1 MGELSSANLVEAI
14 ASSKERPLSRFIFA
28 LGIRH
33 VGTKTG
39 AVIARQCR
47 TVENFL
53 KLTEEALLEMEEI
66 GPETARSVAHFLADH
81 RDREI
86 VEKLLAHGVHPTP
99 EAAPVKGGAL
109 EGKTLV
115 LTGTLATLSRKEAE
129 DLVVKNGGKVS
140 SSVSKKTS
148 FVVAGEAAGSK
159 LDAAKKLS
167 IPVISEDEFREM
179 VGA

>member
-1 MGELSSANLVEAI
+1 
-14 ASSKERPLSRFIFA
+14 
-28 LGIRH
+28 